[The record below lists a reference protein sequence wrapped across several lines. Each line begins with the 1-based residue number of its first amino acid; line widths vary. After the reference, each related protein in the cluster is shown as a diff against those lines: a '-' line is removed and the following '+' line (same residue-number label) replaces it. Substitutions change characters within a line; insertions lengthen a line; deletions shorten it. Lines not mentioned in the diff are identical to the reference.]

1 MGLLALLPL
10 ASCDSYLDV
19 NEDPNRAK
27 AVSSDALLTPIIVST
42 AEGHYS
48 LAIYT
53 SMFAQQLAAYPS
65 GFQQADQHI
74 DVRANIAFNTLYLNS
89 LTNADILAKQA
100 AAEGSSH
107 YVGITKVLQA
117 LNLGLLTDTWGAVP
131 FSQAFQG
138 PQELTPAYDSQEQLY
153 NTIQKLLDEAI
164 VELQKPT
171 STVRPGGDD
180 LIYGGNIARWI
191 KAANSLK
198 ARYAIHLVEKDGA
211 AAANNALSL
220 LAKGISS
227 NAEDM
232 QVVFND
238 KNLNPWNRNIAIGTT
253 TGNFITA
260 PSATLINMMNGV
272 TYAGL
277 VDPRLPFL
285 ADKGTST
292 ANYAGLRNGLG
303 TGGNTN
309 ITANTFYAKPAS
321 PLLMVTYSEMKFIEA
336 EARFIANGGTRTSE
350 GSTPEAY
357 AAYLA
362 GIGAHMDKLGVSAS
376 DKNAYLT
383 NPLVAVGADKLT
395 LSLIMKEKLIALYLN
410 PESWVDV
417 RRYDYSSAI
426 YPGMAL
432 PANHNPALNGQFIR
446 RVLYPESESARNA
459 EEVGKVTKGLAEK
472 MFWDL

>member
-1 MGLLALLPL
+1 MALLPL

-19 NEDPNRAK
+19 NDDPNRAK
-27 AVSSDALLTPIIVST
+27 AVSSDALLSPIIVAT

-74 DVRANIAFNTLYLNS
+74 DVRANTAFNTLYLNS
-89 LTNADILAKQA
+89 LNNADVLVKQA

-107 YVGITKVLQA
+107 YVGIGKVLQA
-117 LNLGLLTDTWGAVP
+117 LNLGLLSDTWGAVP

-138 PQELTPAYDSQEQLY
+138 PLELTPAYDSQEQIY
-153 NTIQKLLDEAI
+153 TTIQRLLDEAL

-180 LIYGGNIARWI
+180 LIYGGKISSWI

-198 ARYAIHLVEKDGA
+198 ARYAIHLVEKDGV
-211 AAANNALSL
+211 AAANNALTY
-220 LAKGISS
+220 LANGISS
-227 NAEDM
+227 NLEDM
-232 QVVFND
+232 QVVYND

-260 PSATLINMMNGV
+260 PSSTLINLMNGI
-272 TYAGL
+272 TYPGL

-309 ITANTFYAKPAS
+309 ITANTWYAKPNS
-321 PLLMVTYSEMKFIEA
+321 PLLMVTFSEMKFIEA
-336 EARFIANGGTRTSE
+336 EARFIANGGTRTSV

-362 GIGAHMDKLGVSAS
+362 GINAHMDKLGVANKSE
-376 DKNAYLT
+376 YLN
-383 NPLVAVGADKLT
+383 NPQVAVGAENLT

-410 PESWVDV
+410 PEAWVDV
-417 RRYDYSSAI
+417 RRYDYASAI

-446 RVLYPESESARNA
+446 RVLYPESEGARNA
-459 EEVGKVTKGLAEK
+459 EEVAKVTKGLAEK